1 MKRGVRI
8 ALVLIGMV
16 ITGWLL
22 SAVAGQPVGA
32 WQSPLSPPYT
42 PLPWRPTPAV
52 EPTPTERPTPGPEP
66 GPAETTATPPVV
78 LDAPMA
84 RLCPAV
90 TPAPVRVLRWTW
102 RAE

>member
-1 MKRGVRI
+1 MNKKAGGLALLA
-8 ALVLIGMV
+8 ALVV
-16 ITGWLL
+16 ALL
-22 SAVAGQPVGA
+22 MSAAMPARTVMLSPV
-32 WQSPLSPPYT
+32 SPPYT

-52 EPTPTERPTPGPEP
+52 EPTPTERPTPGPE
-66 GPAETTATPPVV
+66 ATATPPVV

>member
-1 MKRGVRI
+1 MK
-8 ALVLIGMV
+8 ALIVIGLLASLLLAVL
-16 ITGWLL
+16 
-22 SAVAGQPVGA
+22 
-32 WQSPLSPPYT
+32 
-42 PLPWRPTPAV
+42 
-52 EPTPTERPTPGPEP
+52 PTPGPEP
-66 GPAETTATPPVV
+66 WPEATATPPVV